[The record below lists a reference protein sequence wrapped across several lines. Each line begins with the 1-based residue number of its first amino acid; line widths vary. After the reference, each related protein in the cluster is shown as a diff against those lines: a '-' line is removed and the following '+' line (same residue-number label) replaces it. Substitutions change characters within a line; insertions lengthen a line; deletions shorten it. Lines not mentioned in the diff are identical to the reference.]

1 MATRGSF
8 GSKESIVSSV
18 LIQRL
23 ASVLPKDVTFKIY
36 HLSTPPTKTSSLYS
50 APPNS
55 RPDRTYCESH
65 FLTVSIRTP
74 SKHDASELLEV
85 LVFAIEI
92 LIYST
97 AYDTTFFVSK
107 ADSTGYLHLL
117 NLPKGTPSPIR
128 DISAAFLQ
136 HLVEQHQREN
146 IRSTV
151 SLFARAQDQYLF
163 PGSIEY
169 SGKHV
174 LDDRGLV
181 RWWCRVLDPLIEK
194 TETSND
200 LRKSQWD
207 SVKGFL
213 IVPGQDNYETRSYL
227 PARAKAQTAQSSWT
241 IGHPLRQISR
251 HSDDVPPRCLVPHYP
266 DDPKARFLDELDDE
280 IGRGKDDSNGQWKS
294 VRNIDQFWE
303 MMAYRQECSAGRLV
317 GFIWIVFTPPV
328 RHDHG
333 DLVIGNSQTSTLAND
348 SQELNSSFLSVPDT
362 TPAVSTPTAS
372 LTSSNPAQ
380 QSPSKQSDIF
390 SVIEEPNQLLKTSV
404 QRKKKKLSGLIIPRQ
419 PRIKT
424 ENKNYLLERPESTAY
439 YTWKPEGR
447 GQVIV
452 DETDYHRINELLLRL
467 DFADL
472 DLASSSSKRWINE
485 VRSGA
490 GSMGDAWGQLV
501 TGTKLTEITNKTSG
515 AGVTTLNVGLVRKKR
530 KSSTDEPHEPTPP
543 VTTTP
548 KVNVLGAVFTITNAL
563 VLSATTTHSRPIAA
577 PTILQR
583 DATTTASPTSTSSLY
598 FLTTNYITIA
608 GVTNAHVTI
617 PAKTVSFAVPT
628 CIQTLVPDENGYLP
642 PGTCNALYDYYPSST
657 SAVAFAGIF
666 GVLTLI
672 HIIQALFYKK
682 AYSFFIISASI
693 WGLTAFILR
702 IESTYNQQDNAL
714 ELMSS
719 IFALTISPM
728 INAYYFILLGHIIHH
743 YLPSRSLL
751 SVRAHF
757 IALPFLVFNGAA
769 FVLEVVGATMME
781 KRNFEWE
788 RRNADHVHIG
798 GLVVQMLV
806 VFVFLG
812 VLVRFWREM
821 SGLKRRGV
829 MGMGWKGLLV
839 AMFGG
844 SGLILIQIFFSLARF
859 STGDKTSSTLSTHEF
874 YFYIFEIVPAVLA
887 ISTMNALHPG
897 RIMIG
902 EEKMKSL
909 WSGLTS
915 SLPCR
920 KARSKV
926 GRNKDIGSITGSRE
940 FIGLGEA
947 EFEGKF
953 EKNDEPPRYSPL

>member
-1 MATRGSF
+1 MATQGSV
-8 GSKESIVSSV
+8 GSKESVVSSV

-23 ASVLPKDVTFKIY
+23 ASVLPKDVTLKIY

-74 SKHDASELLEV
+74 SKQDASELLEV

-92 LIYST
+92 LIYAT

-128 DISAAFLQ
+128 DISATFLQ

-146 IRSTV
+146 IRSIV

-181 RWWCRVLDPLIEK
+181 RWWCRVLDPLIEQ

-227 PARAKAQTAQSSWT
+227 PARAKVQTAQSSWT

-251 HSDDVPPRCLVPHYP
+251 HADDVPPRCLVPHYP

-294 VRNIDQFWE
+294 VRNINQFWE

-317 GFIWIVFTPPV
+317 GFIWIVFTPPA

-333 DLVIGNSQTSTLAND
+333 DLVIGSSQTSTLAND

-362 TPAVSTPTAS
+362 TPAISTPTTS
-372 LTSSNPAQ
+372 FTSSNPAQ

-390 SVIEEPNQLLKTSV
+390 SVIEEPSQLLKTSA

-490 GSMGDAWGQLV
+490 GSMGDTWGQLV
-501 TGTKLTEITNKTSG
+501 TGTKVTEITNKTSG

-530 KSSTDEPHEPTPP
+530 KSSTDEPHEPNPT

-548 KVNVLGAVFTITNAL
+548 QVNVLGAGMI
-563 VLSATTTHSRPIAA
+563 R
-577 PTILQR
+577 
-583 DATTTASPTSTSSLY
+583 
-598 FLTTNYITIA
+598 
-608 GVTNAHVTI
+608 
-617 PAKTVSFAVPT
+617 
-628 CIQTLVPDENGYLP
+628 
-642 PGTCNALYDYYPSST
+642 
-657 SAVAFAGIF
+657 
-666 GVLTLI
+666 
-672 HIIQALFYKK
+672 KK
-682 AYSFFIISASI
+682 
-693 WGLTAFILR
+693 
-702 IESTYNQQDNAL
+702 
-714 ELMSS
+714 
-719 IFALTISPM
+719 
-728 INAYYFILLGHIIHH
+728 
-743 YLPSRSLL
+743 
-751 SVRAHF
+751 V
-757 IALPFLVFNGAA
+757 
-769 FVLEVVGATMME
+769 
-781 KRNFEWE
+781 
-788 RRNADHVHIG
+788 
-798 GLVVQMLV
+798 
-806 VFVFLG
+806 
-812 VLVRFWREM
+812 
-821 SGLKRRGV
+821 
-829 MGMGWKGLLV
+829 
-839 AMFGG
+839 
-844 SGLILIQIFFSLARF
+844 
-859 STGDKTSSTLSTHEF
+859 
-874 YFYIFEIVPAVLA
+874 
-887 ISTMNALHPG
+887 
-897 RIMIG
+897 
-902 EEKMKSL
+902 
-909 WSGLTS
+909 
-915 SLPCR
+915 
-920 KARSKV
+920 
-926 GRNKDIGSITGSRE
+926 
-940 FIGLGEA
+940 
-947 EFEGKF
+947 
-953 EKNDEPPRYSPL
+953 KN